1 MEKEIILDNE
11 LHKLEKEIS
20 VMQKTAYYEGIES
33 ALKMFEQLLDKE
45 KILPN
50 ELTKENLLYI
60 IYEFRK
66 NNNERR
72 RETLE
77 ELNDLK

>member
-20 VMQKTAYYEGIES
+20 VMQKTTYYEGIES